1 MPWPPAPGQ
10 SLRKNAKKTGLFNQV
25 LICNRNLREP
35 AKPRCNQL
43 GLTLSRHREDAS
55 GIRAWMG
62 LKQYAKHILSPLEA
76 GLERLGPAWATLA
89 MSGMVVLAG
98 AAQPDGGYLLT
109 VRDNGIGMTE
119 SEVANAL
126 IPFGQNHAKMAVR
139 HEGTGLGL
147 PLAKAMMELHGGSL
161 TVESRRDHGTC
172 VSLVFPASCIAPAQQ
187 AAA

>member
-1 MPWPPAPGQ
+1 MIRLDRVAVRYGQGRRAIAAASDISFAVGPGEAFGLVGE
-10 SLRKNAKKTGLFNQV
+10 SGSGKSTVLRA
-25 LICNRNLREP
+25 I
-35 AKPRCNQL
+35 
-43 GLTLSRHREDAS
+43 
-55 GIRAWMG
+55 
-62 LKQYAKHILSPLEA
+62 A
-76 GLERLGPAWATLA
+76 GLIPHAEGQV
-89 MSGMVVLAG
+89 MLAG
-98 AAQPDGGYLLT
+98 EAQPDGGYLLT

-161 TVESRRDHGTC
+161 VVESRRDHGTC
-172 VSLVFPASCIAPAQQ
+172 VSLFFPASCIASAQQ